1 MMQCLKQKLSKQGV
15 LELSDIVRTL
25 ITGFFTSIILLLLV
39 YIFWKLYDRPSK
51 KQLELQEEKREKRKE
66 ERMWQAIEAEME
78 KEREQAE
85 ALAIIERKK
94 AEMRARAKPPAAG
107 IMQDALA
114 TLDAPT
120 EGEAYLERFK
130 PEISEIQEVLVEE
143 ELEQEEINDSD
154 VLLAPDLIDVRQDE
168 GLINTD
174 MAKDSMNEPETT
186 IAISTG
192 QDNTENVASAGDMES
207 STEEPL
213 SETNQ
218 EHEDNDEQVNWNEL
232 DTSEDSWAVGW

>member
-1 MMQCLKQKLSKQGV
+1 MQCLKQKLSKQGG

-107 IMQDALA
+107 VMQDALA

-143 ELEQEEINDSD
+143 ELEQEIIIESQKKTNLERTIIRADKADKIKSD
-154 VLLAPDLIDVRQDE
+154 
-168 GLINTD
+168 
-174 MAKDSMNEPETT
+174 EPNLT
-186 IAISTG
+186 TG
-192 QDNTENVASAGDMES
+192 QFFIWSIFLTITRSIVIICGFFVFI
-207 STEEPL
+207 L
-213 SETNQ
+213 SIFF
-218 EHEDNDEQVNWNEL
+218 
-232 DTSEDSWAVGW
+232 